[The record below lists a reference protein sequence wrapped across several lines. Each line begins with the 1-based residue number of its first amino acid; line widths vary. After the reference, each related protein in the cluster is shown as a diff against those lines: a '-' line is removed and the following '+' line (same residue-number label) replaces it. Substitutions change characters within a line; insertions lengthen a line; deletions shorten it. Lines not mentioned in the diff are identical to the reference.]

1 LIMGLYTI
9 AEILGIYY
17 YIEEI
22 IYKEIRKAI
31 SNLNSNLLIN

>member
-1 LIMGLYTI
+1 MGLYTI
-9 AEILGIYY
+9 AEILGIDYY
-17 YIEEI
+17 LEEI